1 MWFPFIWMWLFT
13 FVLIGAYL
21 AWGVL
26 QYQCWTA
33 LPERYRAT
41 TPAQAAGFIFI
52 PLFNFYWIF
61 ITLRRL
67 ADGFNAFREEHPGR
81 PIRDARG
88 LATAKAISFV
98 CGWTIGWIPGL
109 GSIVAIVDAI
119 LFVLYYRAIV
129 SNANQVIAG
138 DAK

>member
-1 MWFPFIWMWLFT
+1 VFFPFAL
-13 FVLIGAYL
+13 LSAYL

-26 QYQCWTA
+26 HYQCWAA

-41 TPAQAAGFIFI
+41 TPEQAAGFLFI
-52 PLFNFYWIF
+52 PLFNFYWVF
-61 ITLRRL
+61 VSLPRL

-88 LATAKAISFV
+88 LAVAKAISFV
-98 CGWTIGWIPGL
+98 CGWTIGWIPGI
-109 GSIVAIVDAI
+109 GSIVAIVDAV

-129 SNANQVIAG
+129 SNANQVIA
-138 DAK
+138 DVNAK